1 MINNLM
7 NRSESPKGE
16 ILKIEKISNHNIY
29 NCSRPFKIGNQLFIL
44 ARIENIKTFTSQIG
58 LFVVEN
64 NILKRIDW
72 QIYPPDLELE
82 DPFITFIN
90 DEIIFGA
97 VQVLDKASDNEWTIK
112 TIFYKGKDI
121 FNLEKFAEGPSMMKD
136 IRLVDLHNGK
146 IGVFTRPK
154 GGQFLNGRIC
164 YVEINDLE
172 ELNLYQT
179 YDNAKLIN
187 LPISDKEWVGAN
199 DIYYFGDKK
208 LGVLGHLARFDDNI
222 NLIYSA
228 ISFNFNPNE
237 FSVDNFKIIARRRDF
252 PYGNTKNDKTKDV
265 VFPGGL
271 VFQNDDVYLYCG
283 LSDAEI
289 GRIRINN
296 PFE

>member
-1 MINNLM
+1 MQ
-7 NRSESPKGE
+7 GE
-16 ILKIEKISNHNIY
+16 ILKVDLGKNYNIY
-29 NCSRPFKIGNQLFIL
+29 NCSRPFRINDNIFLF
-44 ARIENIKTFTSQIG
+44 ARIENIETFSSEVG
-58 LFVVEN
+58 LFIVKSDRLEKV
-64 NILKRIDW
+64 DW
-72 QIYPPDLELE
+72 QIGIDNLELE
-82 DPFITFIN
+82 DPFITFIG
-90 DEIIFGA
+90 DEVIFGA
-97 VQVLDKASDNEWTIK
+97 VQVVDKPLPNEWLIK
-112 TIFYKGKDI
+112 TIFFRGKSI